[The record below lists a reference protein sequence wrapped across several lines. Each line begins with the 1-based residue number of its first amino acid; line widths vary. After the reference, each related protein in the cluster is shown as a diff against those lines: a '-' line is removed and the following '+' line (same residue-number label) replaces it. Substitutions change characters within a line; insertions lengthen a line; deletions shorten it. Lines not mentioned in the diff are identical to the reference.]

1 MIINKRCI
9 SAFLPSQPFVAMA
22 TKSKLIDNSFSMT
35 SELILVNYMTEKIYP
50 SITTDQKFCKILW
63 CETAEAS
70 YLVAGHE
77 NGIISVYELRE
88 EGLVLIKSKAYMDED
103 ITALEYLPSKSMLV
117 AGSYRGKIMFLTL
130 SNMDKD
136 YILDIPLSMHITAI
150 AWNPKVTKILG
161 VGSAEGIIKVLDIKK
176 NTVVMTINNKEINE
190 VKELKWDGENIT
202 KLKVMG
208 DKGYIITF
216 DLSNDSV
223 SRMGNQ
229 QEDLIGFY
237 KNIFISKNTI
247 ESGSSKISIKDAF
260 DCSISSRDPVVALS

>member
-1 MIINKRCI
+1 
-9 SAFLPSQPFVAMA
+9 
-22 TKSKLIDNSFSMT
+22 
-35 SELILVNYMTEKIYP
+35 
-50 SITTDQKFCKILW
+50 
-63 CETAEAS
+63 
-70 YLVAGHE
+70 
-77 NGIISVYELRE
+77 
-88 EGLVLIKSKAYMDED
+88 
-103 ITALEYLPSKSMLV
+103 
-117 AGSYRGKIMFLTL
+117 
-130 SNMDKD
+130 
-136 YILDIPLSMHITAI
+136 
-150 AWNPKVTKILG
+150 
-161 VGSAEGIIKVLDIKK
+161 
-176 NTVVMTINNKEINE
+176 MTINNKEINE